1 MKKPDFGFT
10 EEELRI
16 LRKLRTPVKVQDFVN
31 SLEENFE
38 KNGETCMSPRKVLR
52 ERKAHCVEG
61 ALLASVALRLQGH
74 KPLIVDLNSAPGDD
88 DHVLAVFRKA
98 GKWGAITKT
107 NHAVLRYREPIYRD
121 IRELAISFFHEYFL
135 NSNGKKTLRSF
146 SMPIDLSRFDRQN
159 WMTSEKNLWFITD
172 HLAGAKHINL
182 LSRKAIRGLRPADP
196 IEIEAG
202 KLVEYRE

>member
-1 MKKPDFGFT
+1 VKKPDFGFT

>member
-135 NSNGKKTLRSF
+135 NSNGKKTSL
-146 SMPIDLSRFDRQN
+146 
-159 WMTSEKNLWFITD
+159 K
-172 HLAGAKHINL
+172 IN
-182 LSRKAIRGLRPADP
+182 
-196 IEIEAG
+196 
-202 KLVEYRE
+202 

>member
-61 ALLASVALRLQGH
+61 ALLASVALRLQGY

>member
-1 MKKPDFGFT
+1 VKKPDFGFT

-146 SMPIDLSRFDRQN
+146 SMPIDLSRFDRQS

-182 LSRKAIRGLRPADP
+182 LSKKAIRGLRPADP